1 MKRLVVCADGTWND
15 EDRLCTPTNVARLH
29 RALQTRH
36 IENVPQLVY
45 YHSGVG
51 TKWGELLSGGAF
63 GVGIN
68 RTILACYR
76 FLVDHYEPG
85 DALYFFGFSR
95 GAYTVRSLAGL
106 VRNSGIVKD
115 AARVHEAFALYR
127 DREADPGSERALCFR
142 REHAHPGPDRPELV
156 QEDRDALLHCPDIE
170 FVGVWDTVG
179 SLGYPLPFFELWK
192 RVLPRFG
199 INWWFHDTMLSKSVL
214 HAYHAMAIHERR
226 SDFPVTRWTQ
236 ALDAEG
242 RPSRPRQVLEQVWFP
257 GVHCDVGGGY
267 GSSGLSDLAL
277 QWMVDKA
284 RKCGLLFRDRAIEV
298 GVHIAPDPLGRQ
310 HESFTGLFL
319 VGDMLRGRPRG
330 APRAFGQ
337 GQDARESIAQSA
349 LTRYLEMA
357 GADWPEAQHGFADQ
371 FERMRK
377 PPSAIHAVANV
388 REKVG

>member
-36 IENVPQLVY
+36 VEKVPQLVY

-51 TKWGELLSGGAF
+51 TMWGEILGGGAF
-63 GVGIN
+63 GVGTN
-68 RTILACYR
+68 RNIQECYR

-115 AARVHEAFALYR
+115 PARVHEAFALYR
-127 DREADPGSERALCFR
+127 DREADPGSERALRFR
-142 REHAHPGPDRPELV
+142 REYAHPGPERPELGP
-156 QEDRDALLHCPDIE
+156 EDRAALLHCPDIE
-170 FVGVWDTVG
+170 FLGVWDTVG
-179 SLGYPLPFFELWK
+179 SLGYPLPFFEFWK

-199 INWWFHDTMLSKSVL
+199 INWWFHDTMLSKTVL
-214 HAYHAMAIHERR
+214 NAYHAMAIHERR

-236 ALDAEG
+236 ALDAQQ
-242 RPSRPRQVLEQVWFP
+242 RPVRPQQVLEQVWFP

-267 GSSGLSDLAL
+267 GASGLSDLAL
-277 QWMVDKA
+277 QWMIAKA
-284 RKCGLLFRDRAIEV
+284 RACGLLFRERAIEV
-298 GVHIAPDPLGRQ
+298 GGHLAPDPLGRQ

-319 VGDMLRGRPRG
+319 VGDALRGRPHGLR
-330 APRAFGQ
+330 RAFSP
-337 GQDARESIAQSA
+337 DHASRESIAQSA
-349 LTRYLEMA
+349 LTRYVEMA
-357 GADWPEAQHGFADQ
+357 GADWPDAQYGFAEQ
-371 FERMRK
+371 FERTRK
-377 PPSAIHAVANV
+377 PPSPIRATSDA